1 MKMLTKMTALA
12 VSILALS
19 GVVYANPGA
28 QWPSFDQVDKNKDGM
43 LEQSEAKAIKGLD
56 FGTVDTDSDG
66 KISQVEY
73 RTAQLKNEQGS
84 GSGGGSAPQSGSG
97 GGSAPQPYTR

>member
-19 GVVYANPGA
+19 GAVYAAPGA
-28 QWPSFDQVDKNKDGM
+28 QSQWPSFDKVDKNKDGV
-43 LEQSEAKAIKGLD
+43 LEQNEAKAIKGLD
-56 FGTVDTDSDG
+56 FRTVDADSDG

-73 RTAQLKNEQGS
+73 RTAQLKIEQEG
-84 GSGGGSAPQSGSG
+84 GMGGGSAPQS
-97 GGSAPQPYTR
+97 YTR